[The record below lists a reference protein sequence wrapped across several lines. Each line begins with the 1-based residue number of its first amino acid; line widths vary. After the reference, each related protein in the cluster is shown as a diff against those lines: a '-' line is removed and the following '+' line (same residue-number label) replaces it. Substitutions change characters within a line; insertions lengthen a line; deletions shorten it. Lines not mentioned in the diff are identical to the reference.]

1 MSIKISELTPKGANL
16 QNSDLL
22 EISESTA
29 DGYSSKSITGAE
41 IITAA
46 QEGLQATLVSGTN
59 IKTIN
64 GNSLL
69 GSGDLTISGGGGLT
83 IGTTAITSG
92 TVGRVLFEGTGNVVQ
107 ESSSLFWDATNNRL
121 GVGTSSPNT
130 AITVTTNNVP
140 TVEIISTG
148 TTASTDFSVLRLQT
162 TAKTWNI
169 GTGGTTTG
177 LNAVFY
183 IDSPTSTA
191 TPFKILSDGTTN
203 LLNTTINNL
212 TSVTNFIVDN
222 SNTSGYSVLNIKNS
236 GASGKTY
243 QIAVGGNTASS
254 GFANNLYFADSVSG
268 TRMTIYSS
276 GNLGIGTTTD
286 AGYKLDVNGTG
297 AFRNTLSFLPP
308 LASTAQTA
316 INIYRG
322 ASTSAIAL
330 SIGITSADDAI
341 FNTANADYIFN
352 RSNVER
358 FRIGVSSITSNYL
371 INPKVTIPSGT
382 TINYGLNV
390 SNAAGAERIRLGIDV
405 SENAV
410 ISLGNTSLRIRQTTS
425 NFDFL
430 FIDSTSGNVVIEK
443 NTSTLVSIASAKLAL
458 NSTTSG
464 FLPPRMTTAQKN
476 AIASPAAGLVVYD
489 TTLNKLCVYTTTW
502 ETITSA

>member
-1 MSIKISELTPKGANL
+1 MSSPNWWGDWRPTLTPHTGNL
-16 QNSDLL
+16 QATDLIECTSIVGGL
-22 EISESTA
+22 PVNTA
-29 DGYSSKSITGAE
+29 ITGAQ
-41 IITAA
+41 IIAA
-46 QEGLQATLVSGTN
+46 A
-59 IKTIN
+59 
-64 GNSLL
+64 
-69 GSGDLTISGGGGLT
+69 SGGSGLT
-83 IGTTAITSG
+83 IGTTGITSG
-92 TVGRVLFEGTGNVVQ
+92 TIGRVLFQGTGNVLQ
-107 ESSSLFWDATNNRL
+107 QSTNLFWDNTNNRL
-121 GVGTSSPNT
+121 GIGTSTPGR

-140 TVEIISTG
+140 TIEIISTG

-203 LLNTTINNL
+203 LLNTSINNL
-212 TSVTNFIVDN
+212 TNVTNFTIDN
-222 SNTSGYSVLNIKNS
+222 SNASGFSVLNIKNNA
-236 GASGKTY
+236 ASGKTY
-243 QIAVGGNTASS
+243 QIAVGGNTTSS
-254 GFANNLYFADSVSG
+254 AFANNLYFADSVSG
-268 TRMTIYSS
+268 TRMTIFSN
-276 GNLGIGTTTD
+276 GNVGIGTTTN
-286 AGYKLDVNGTG
+286 AGFKLDVNGTS
-297 AFRNTLSFLPP
+297 AYRNTMSVLPP
-308 LASTAQTA
+308 VVSSAQTGWQ
-316 INIYRG
+316 IYRG
-322 ASTSAIAL
+322 ASTSIIAL

-371 INPKVTIPSGT
+371 INPKVTIPTGT

-390 SNAAGAERIRLGIDV
+390 SNAAGAERIRLGIDA

-443 NTSTLVSIASAKLAL
+443 NASTLVSIASAKLAL

-464 FLPPRMTTAQKN
+464 FLPPRMTNAQML
-476 AIASPAAGLVVYD
+476 AIAAPAAGLVVYD
-489 TTLNKLCVYTTTW
+489 TTNNKHCGYNGTAW
-502 ETITSA
+502 QNFY